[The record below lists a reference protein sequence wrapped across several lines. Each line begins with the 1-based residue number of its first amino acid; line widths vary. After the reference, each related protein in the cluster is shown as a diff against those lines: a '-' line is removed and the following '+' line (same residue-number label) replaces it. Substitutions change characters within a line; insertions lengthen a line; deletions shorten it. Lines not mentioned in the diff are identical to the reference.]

1 MNYKRMIKSR
11 ILITGLLVLIQAV
24 WFIIFFNNLF
34 EQYVAINITFS
45 ILSFLLI
52 LYIVSKDDNPD
63 YKIGWLLIIMALP
76 LFGALFYLCFGDKK
90 PVKKLRRKINKEHEE
105 IAAKVTQD
113 EAVLKE
119 IGELDYRALGI
130 NRYVLSRSQY
140 PVYKGSDVT
149 YFQVGEDMF
158 AAMLCELEKA
168 EHFIFMEY
176 FIIAEGK
183 MWDAILEV
191 LVRKAK
197 AGVDIRI
204 LYDDMGCLTLLPP
217 KYASYLESLH
227 PNIKCRSFNKFVPF
241 LSLVMNNR
249 DHRKIL
255 VIDGHTA
262 FNGGINLADEYINET
277 HEFGHWKDVGVCV
290 KGEAVWNFTTMFL
303 EIWNA
308 YHKKEEDINQF
319 RPEVYGKMP
328 FKENGYV
335 QPFGDNPLE
344 DEAIGE
350 NIYIEI
356 LNQAKKYFY
365 IFTPYLIIDSKM
377 KSALCLAAKR
387 GVDVRIVT
395 PGVPDKKIVY
405 RLTRS
410 YYPPLLAAGVKIYE
424 YTPGFIHAKVFVS
437 DDECAVVGTINMDY
451 RSLYLHFECGTYMYR
466 TSVIEEIKKD
476 AIETIGKSRE
486 VALMQHQKGLI
497 LRIYD
502 GILRVFAPL
511 F

>member
-1 MNYKRMIKSR
+1 MNYKRMITNR
-11 ILITGLLVLIQAV
+11 ILVTGVLVLIQAI
-24 WFIIFFNNLF
+24 WLLIFFNKLF
-34 EQYVAINITFS
+34 EEYMVIDLIFS
-45 ILSFLLI
+45 VLSFLFI
-52 LYIVSKDDNPD
+52 LYIVAKDDNPD
-63 YKIGWLLIIMALP
+63 YKIGWLIIIMAAP

-90 PVKKLRRKINKEHEE
+90 PVRKLRDKIHKAHEVLV
-105 IAAKVTQD
+105 ANVQQD
-113 EAVLKE
+113 EEVLKE
-119 IGELDYRALGI
+119 IGNIDYRALGI
-130 NRYVLSRSQY
+130 NRYVLGRSQY
-140 PVYKGSDVT
+140 PVYKRSDVT
-149 YFQVGEDMF
+149 YYPIGELMF
-158 AAMLCELEKA
+158 AAMIKEMEKA
-168 EHFIFMEY
+168 QHFIFMEY

-183 MWDAILEV
+183 MWDTLLEI

-197 AGVDIRI
+197 EGVDIRI
-204 LYDDMGCLTLLPP
+204 MYDDMGCLTLLPP
-217 KYASYLESLH
+217 KYAELLEGIH
-227 PNIKCRSFNKFVPF
+227 PNIKCVSFNKFVPF
-241 LSLVMNNR
+241 ISLVMNNR

-277 HEFGHWKDVGVCV
+277 HEFGHWKDVGVCI

-303 EIWNA
+303 EMWYA
-308 YHKKEEDINQF
+308 YRKVEEDVNQF
-319 RPEVYGKMP
+319 RPEVYGQIS
-328 FKENGYV
+328 FKDNGYV
-335 QPFGDNPLE
+335 QPFGDNPLD

-356 LNQAKKYFY
+356 LNRAKHYVY

-387 GVDVRIVT
+387 GVDIRIVT
-395 PGVPDKKIVY
+395 PGIPDKKTVY

-451 RSLYLHFECGTYMYR
+451 RSLYLHFECGTYLYR
-466 TSVIEEIKKD
+466 SNAISDIKKD
-476 AIETIGKSRE
+476 AIATIDKSKK
-486 VALMQHQKGLI
+486 VALSMHQKRI
-497 LRIYD
+497 IARIYD